1 MDGENGL
8 GGGGEKGGWMGGRGK
23 GGKGEV
29 KMTASGGGSL
39 LIIGEMIN
47 PDLGL

>member
-1 MDGENGL
+1 
-8 GGGGEKGGWMGGRGK
+8 
-23 GGKGEV
+23 V

-39 LIIGEMIN
+39 LIIDEMIN